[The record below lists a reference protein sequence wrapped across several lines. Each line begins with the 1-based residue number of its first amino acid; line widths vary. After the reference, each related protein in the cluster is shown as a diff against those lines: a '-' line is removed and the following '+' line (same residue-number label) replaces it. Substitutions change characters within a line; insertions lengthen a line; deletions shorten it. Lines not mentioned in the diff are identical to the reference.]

1 MKRGLEKV
9 KTLADASLYTGVVAV
24 TVTAMLAL
32 LAGYGTHA
40 RTAWLA
46 CLALLL
52 EVALHLCQLLWSM
65 QWPVLAAFTH
75 ILVALSWAV
84 VLESLYRPQRL
95 RLALWQWC
103 AGAAMVLPVL
113 KGLALLR
120 VAGLSGW
127 PELLPGFV
135 LLVFLLLHLQN
146 MRRERHT
153 LLLIFYVVYTLSLLL
168 RVMVPALHGVSELGP
183 VVLAL
188 ALLQQQTRLSRV
200 QLDHVEE
207 EVQGLVKTRA
217 MMAEQLVERLRQQQ
231 LRYEALP
238 VILHVE
244 DGDHLITA
252 VSSVWLS
259 TLGYDRSEVLNSSAL
274 QYWPEDA
281 RRYMM
286 DIGYPRLQISGVL
299 SGVELNMQQRD
310 GSLLSVLVSAVRE
323 EEDGQPQVV
332 MVAVDITER
341 KKVQSA
347 LVSSE
352 QRFRRVFDVVPNVAV
367 FGINANRQLNYW
379 NAACTRMFGYESAES
394 LGKQLEQLLLTAAD
408 RPAYI
413 DLIRR
418 TLASGDAPAPQEWLV
433 RTKGGEGIA
442 VYVTQVPILN
452 RQGDPEIYALALDVS
467 EVNQLRNELALT
479 SQRFAGFAE
488 ASMFGVFA
496 TDAQGCFEFVNA
508 RYCALTGM
516 LPGELLGKTWHVVLE
531 HVHPDDV
538 NILRDNWYSLLSRQ
552 REVVSERRFV
562 HPNNRIIWTRVHII
576 PTIEDGRSIGVVG
589 TMEDVTEQREIEM
602 ALRDSQE
609 RFSRVFH
616 MLPDVIFIVD
626 LQDDRVVDVNEQWLP
641 TTGYS
646 RDDSVGAVAGQ
657 LEIWQEPRQWVALRE
672 EMERAGTVSRQD
684 LMLRRADGLTF
695 VGEVTSRIA
704 QAVGQR
710 LMIIMVRD
718 VTELRANERA
728 VRELT
733 TRLEE
738 RVRDRTRALESSNRD
753 LAETLNTLQLAQD
766 ELVRTEKLAALGAM
780 VAGVAHELNTPIGN
794 SVTVTST
801 LVELTRTFMQQM
813 EGGSIKKSTL
823 QSYLESSQTA
833 GELLFRNLEQA
844 RDLIA
849 SFKQVAVDQTSAKRR
864 QFSLL
869 QTLEEVLAMLATSLK
884 KTPYQIQL
892 EVDAGLKLD
901 SFPGP
906 LGQIITNLVNNAILH
921 GFEGRPAGTILIR
934 GQVLRDGWV
943 QLVVQDDGRG
953 IALEQQRHIFDPFYT
968 TKLGQGGSGLG
979 LHIVYSIVNR
989 ILGGK
994 IRVESTPG
1002 AGATFI
1008 MELPMVAPEPETA
1021 GAT

>member
-1 MKRGLEKV
+1 M

-24 TVTAMLAL
+24 TVTATLAL
-32 LAGYGTHA
+32 LAGYGMHA

-46 CLALLL
+46 SLALLL
-52 EVALHLCQLLWSM
+52 EASLHLCQLLWSI
-65 QWPVLAAFTH
+65 QWPIIAAFAH
-75 ILVALSWAV
+75 ALVALSWAA

-95 RLALWQWC
+95 QQFAWHWC
-103 AGAAMVLPVL
+103 AGALAILLMLVAL
-113 KGLALLR
+113 KSWRSAGLA
-120 VAGLSGW
+120 GW
-127 PELLPGFV
+127 PELLPGI
-135 LLVFLLLHLQN
+135 LLLGFTLPRVQD
-146 MRRERHT
+146 MLRARHH
-153 LLLIFYVVYTLSLLL
+153 LLLFFYTAYILVLLL
-168 RVMVPALHGVSELGP
+168 RVMVMPLHGVSEIGP

-188 ALLQQQTRLSRV
+188 SLV
-200 QLDHVEE
+200 QLHTRMGRQQLNGVVEE
-207 EVQGLVKTRA
+207 VRDLAKARSL
-217 MMAEQLVERLRQQQ
+217 MAEQLAERLRQQQ

-238 VILHVE
+238 AILHVE
-244 DGDHLITA
+244 DADHLITA
-252 VSSVWLS
+252 VSGVWLS
-259 TLGYDRSEVLNSSAL
+259 TLGYARSEVLNSSAL

-281 RRYMM
+281 RRYMVEV
-286 DIGYPRLQISGVL
+286 GYPRLQDSGVL

-323 EEDGQPQVV
+323 EEDGMPQVV

-352 QRFRRVFDVVPNVAV
+352 QRFRRVFDAVPNVAV
-367 FGINANRQLNYW
+367 FGINAHRQLNYW
-379 NAACTRMFGYESAES
+379 NAACTRLFGYESAES
-394 LGKQLEQLLLTAAD
+394 LGKQLELLLLATAD

-413 DLIRR
+413 DLVRR
-418 TLASGDAPAPQEWLV
+418 TLASGEAPAPQEWLV
-433 RTKGGEGIA
+433 RAKGGESVA

-516 LPGELLGKTWHVVLE
+516 LPSELLGKTWHVVLE

-552 REVVSERRFV
+552 REVVAERRFV

-626 LQDDRVVDVNEQWLP
+626 LQDELVVDVNEQWLP

-646 RDDSVGAVAGQ
+646 RDDSVGAVTGQ
-657 LEIWQEPRQWVALRE
+657 LAIWQDARQWEALRE
-672 EMERAGTVSRQD
+672 EMEQSGTVARQD
-684 LMLRRADGLTF
+684 LPLRRADGSTF
-695 VGEVTSRIA
+695 VGEVTSRVA

-813 EGGSIKKSTL
+813 EGGGVKKSTL
-823 QSYLESSQTA
+823 QAYLESSQTA
-833 GELLFRNLEQA
+833 GELLSRNLEQA

-884 KTPYQIQL
+884 KTPYQIQV
-892 EVDAGLKLD
+892 EVDAALMLD

-906 LGQIITNLVNNAILH
+906 LGQVITNLVNNAILH
-921 GFEGRPAGTILIR
+921 GFEGRSSGTILIR
-934 GQVLRDGWV
+934 GEVLRDGWV
-943 QLVVQDDGRG
+943 QLMVQDDGRG

-994 IRVESTPG
+994 IRVESTVG
-1002 AGATFI
+1002 AGAAFMI
-1008 MELPMVAPEPETA
+1008 ELPVVAPEPETA
-1021 GAT
+1021 GVT